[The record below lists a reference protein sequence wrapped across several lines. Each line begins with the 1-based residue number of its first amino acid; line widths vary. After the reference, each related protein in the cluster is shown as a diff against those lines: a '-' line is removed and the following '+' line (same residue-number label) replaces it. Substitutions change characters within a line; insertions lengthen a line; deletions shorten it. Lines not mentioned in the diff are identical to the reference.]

1 MSPSLRQQVLRKIPG
16 VDEILSRPEM
26 VDLLKI
32 HPRHVVVEAVRK
44 GLGRLRE
51 EILQKEELH
60 ESEDTLFSFENLS
73 SIFQK
78 EIDLQIQPRLR
89 RVINATGVVIHTNLG
104 RAPLHPSAIEHLI
117 EVSKTYSNL
126 EYDLDRGERGSRTI
140 HVEEILCRLSGA
152 ESALV
157 VNNNAG
163 AVLLVLNS
171 LAEGKEV
178 IVSRGELVEIG
189 GAFRIPDVMKRSG
202 ALLREVGT
210 TNRTHFN
217 DYQKAIGPETALLL
231 KVHTSNFRVMGFT
244 SEVSLQDLVRLGK
257 EYQLPVV
264 DDLGSGCLIDLTRY
278 GLEKEPTVQEMIKT
292 GVDAV
297 TISGDKLLGGPQ
309 AGIILGKKKILDLF
323 KINPLTRALRIDKLT
338 LAALESTLLL
348 YFDEKKAMEEIPTLR
363 MLSLDTKR
371 LKNRGKRLL
380 KRLSG
385 VTNKKMAFTLKEDV
399 SQVGG
404 GALPLQELPTL
415 VVAVKPLEVSV
426 NSLEE
431 NLRKGEPPIVCR
443 ISKEELILDMRTVFD
458 EEIPMLAAGIEK
470 ALTQTAKGTGQSGKQ
485 NNVENP

>member
-1 MSPSLRQQVLRKIPG
+1 MSPSLRQQFLRKIPS
-16 VDEILSRPEM
+16 VDDILSRPEM
-26 VDLLKI
+26 MDLLKI
-32 HPRHVVVEAVRK
+32 HARHVVVEAVRK

-51 EILQKEELH
+51 EILHREELP
-60 ESEDTLFSFENLS
+60 ELGDNLFENLYS
-73 SIFQK
+73 LFQK
-78 EIDLQIQPRLR
+78 EIDLQVQPRLR

-117 EVSKTYSNL
+117 EVSKAYSNL
-126 EYDLDRGERGSRTI
+126 EYDLDRGERGSRYT

-163 AVLLVLNS
+163 AVLLVLNT

-202 ALLREVGT
+202 GLLREVGT
-210 TNRTHFN
+210 TNRTHFT
-217 DYQKAIGPETALLL
+217 DYQEAIGPQTALLL

-244 SEVSLQDLVRLGK
+244 SEVSLQDLVQLGK
-257 EYQLPVV
+257 ERQLPVV

-278 GLEKEPTVQEMIKT
+278 GLEKEPTVQETIKT

-323 KINPLTRALRIDKLT
+323 KTNPLTRALRIDKLT

-348 YFDEKKAMEEIPTLR
+348 YLDEERAMEEIPTLR

-371 LKNRGKRLL
+371 LKRRGKRLL
-380 KRLSG
+380 KRFSG
-385 VTNKKMAFTLKEDV
+385 MANKKMTFILREDV
-399 SQVGG
+399 SRVGG
-404 GALPLQELPTL
+404 GALPLQNLPTL
-415 VVAVKPLEVSV
+415 VVAIKPVEVSV

-431 NLRKGEPPIVCR
+431 NLRKGDPPIVCR

-458 EEIPMLAAGIEK
+458 EEIPLLAAGIEK
-470 ALTQTAKGTGQSGKQ
+470 ALTQTTKL
-485 NNVENP
+485 

>member
-1 MSPSLRQQVLRKIPG
+1 MSPSLRQQVLRKIPS
-16 VDEILSRPEM
+16 VDEILSRPEI

-32 HPRHVVVEAVRK
+32 HPRPVVVEAVRK

-73 SIFQK
+73 SIFRK

-244 SEVSLQDLVRLGK
+244 SEVFLQDLVQLGK

-348 YFDEKKAMEEIPTLR
+348 YFDEKKAMEEIPTLQ

-385 VTNKKMAFTLKEDV
+385 VTDSKMIFTLKEDV

-404 GALPLQELPTL
+404 GALPLQDLPTL
-415 VVAVKPLEVSV
+415 VVAIKPIEVSV

-431 NLRKGEPPIVCR
+431 NLRKGDPPIVCR

-470 ALTQTAKGTGQSGKQ
+470 ALAHIAKGKAHSA
-485 NNVENP
+485 

>member
-1 MSPSLRQQVLRKIPG
+1 
-16 VDEILSRPEM
+16 
-26 VDLLKI
+26 
-32 HPRHVVVEAVRK
+32 VE
-44 GLGRLRE
+44 
-51 EILQKEELH
+51 
-60 ESEDTLFSFENLS
+60 ENLC
-73 SIFQK
+73 
-78 EIDLQIQPRLR
+78 
-89 RVINATGVVIHTNLG
+89 RV
-104 RAPLHPSAIEHLI
+104 
-117 EVSKTYSNL
+117 
-126 EYDLDRGERGSRTI
+126 
-140 HVEEILCRLSGA
+140 SGA

-163 AVLLVLNS
+163 AVLLVLNT

-217 DYQKAIGPETALLL
+217 DYQKAIGPHTALLL

-244 SEVSLQDLVRLGK
+244 SEVSLQDLVQLGR
-257 EYQLPVV
+257 EHHIPVV

-278 GLEKEPTVQEMIKT
+278 GLEKEPTVQETIKT

-338 LAALESTLLL
+338 LAALESTLFL
-348 YFDEKKAMEEIPTLR
+348 YLDEKRAMEEIPTLR
-363 MLSLDTKR
+363 MLSLDTAKLKR
-371 LKNRGKRLL
+371 RGKRLL

-385 VTNKKMAFTLKEDV
+385 GTNERITFSLREDV

-404 GALPLQELPTL
+404 GALPLQELPTI
-415 VVAVKPLEVSV
+415 VVAIKPHDFSV

-431 NLRKGEPPIVCR
+431 VLRKGDPPIISR
-443 ISKEELILDMRTVFD
+443 ISKEELILDMRTIFD
-458 EEIPMLAAGIEK
+458 EEIPFLAAGIEK
-470 ALTQTAKGTGQSGKQ
+470 ARTHIAKGKAHSEEEVG
-485 NNVENP
+485 

>member
-1 MSPSLRQQVLRKIPG
+1 MSPSLRQQVLRKIPR
-16 VDEILSRPEM
+16 VDEILSRQEI
-26 VDLLKI
+26 VDLLKV
-32 HPRHVVVEAVRK
+32 HPRNVVIEAIRK
-44 GLGRLRE
+44 GLGRLRG
-51 EILQKEELH
+51 EILQKQDLSQLEEAF
-60 ESEDTLFSFENLS
+60 FSFENLYPL
-73 SIFQK
+73 FQK

-104 RAPLHPSAIEHLI
+104 RAPLHSSAIKHLI

-126 EYDLDRGERGSRTI
+126 EYDLDRGERGDRYT

-163 AVLLVLNS
+163 AVLLALNT

-202 ALLREVGT
+202 ALLKEVGT
-210 TNRTHFN
+210 TNRTHFD
-217 DYQKAIGPETALLL
+217 DYQKAVSPHTALLL

-244 SEVSLQDLVRLGK
+244 SEVSLQDLVQLGR
-257 EYQLPVV
+257 ERQIPVV
-264 DDLGSGCLIDLTRY
+264 DDLGSGCLVDLSQY
-278 GLEKEPTVQEMIKT
+278 GLEKEPTVQETIKT

-309 AGIILGKKKILDLF
+309 AGIILGKKKLLDLF

-348 YFDEKKAMEEIPTLR
+348 YFDEKRAMEEIPTLR

-371 LKNRGKRLL
+371 LKKRGKQLL

-385 VTNKKMAFTLKEDV
+385 MTNERMMFSLREDV

-404 GALPLQELPTL
+404 GALPLQELPTI
-415 VVAVKPLEVSV
+415 VVAVKPLDFSV

-431 NLRKGEPPIVCR
+431 NLRKSDPPIISR
-443 ISKEELILDMRTVFD
+443 INKEELILDMRTVFD
-458 EEIPMLAAGIEK
+458 EEIPLLAAGIEK
-470 ALTQTAKGTGQSGKQ
+470 ALKHLQPQ
-485 NNVENP
+485 

>member
-1 MSPSLRQQVLRKIPG
+1 MSPSLRQQFLRKIPS
-16 VDEILSRPEM
+16 VDDILSRPEM
-26 VDLLKI
+26 MDLLKI
-32 HPRHVVVEAVRK
+32 HARHVVVEAVRK

-51 EILQKEELH
+51 EILHREELP
-60 ESEDTLFSFENLS
+60 ELGDNLFENLYS
-73 SIFQK
+73 LFQK
-78 EIDLQIQPRLR
+78 EIDLQVQPRLR

-117 EVSKTYSNL
+117 EVSKAYSNL
-126 EYDLDRGERGSRTI
+126 EYDLDRGERGSRYT
-140 HVEEILCRLSGA
+140 HLEEILCRLSGA

-163 AVLLVLNS
+163 AVLLVLNT

-202 ALLREVGT
+202 GLLREVGT
-210 TNRTHFN
+210 TNRTHFT
-217 DYQKAIGPETALLL
+217 DYQEAIGPQTALLL

-244 SEVSLQDLVRLGK
+244 SEVSLQDLVQLGK
-257 EYQLPVV
+257 EHQLPVV

-278 GLEKEPTVQEMIKT
+278 GLEKEPTVQETIKT

-323 KINPLTRALRIDKLT
+323 KTNPLTRALRIDKLT

-348 YFDEKKAMEEIPTLR
+348 YLDEERAMEEIPTLR

-371 LKNRGKRLL
+371 LKRRGKRLL
-380 KRLSG
+380 KRFSG
-385 VTNKKMAFTLKEDV
+385 MANKKMTFILREDV
-399 SQVGG
+399 SRVGG
-404 GALPLQELPTL
+404 GALPLQNLPTL
-415 VVAVKPLEVSV
+415 VVAIKPVEASV

-431 NLRKGEPPIVCR
+431 NLRKGDPPIVCR

-458 EEIPMLAAGIEK
+458 EEIPLLAAGIEK
-470 ALTQTAKGTGQSGKQ
+470 ALTQTTKL
-485 NNVENP
+485 